1 MDNAKPA
8 VEVRNITIQFGALK
22 ANRDVSFSV
31 KEKEFFGLIGPN
43 GAGKTTMFNAM
54 TGGVVPVEGDIL
66 FNGTSV
72 LKKRPDQICHI
83 GISRTYQNI
92 RLFSQMTVEEN
103 VEIGLHAVPQYS
115 RLAAF
120 LGLPVVKKV
129 ERESKERAGEL
140 LNRFGLFSQK
150 DMKAG
155 SLPYAMQRKLEIARA
170 LATKPKFLLLDEPAA
185 GMNND
190 ECNELVELLK
200 GVHKDFDLTTI
211 LIEHHIDLVVNL
223 CDRLC
228 NGTSVLKKRPDQIC
242 HIGISR
248 TYQNIRLFSQMTV
261 EENVEI
267 GLHAVPQYSRLAAF
281 LGLPVVKKVERESKE
296 RAGELLNRFGL
307 FSQKDM
313 KAGSL
318 PYAMQRKLEI
328 ARALA
333 TKPKFLLLDEP
344 AAGMNNDEC
353 NELVELLKGVHKDF
367 DLTTILIEHHIDLVV
382 NLCDRLCVLNL
393 GEVLAQGEPEKV
405 QTNPDVIKAYL
416 GDRRQWIDNE

>member
-129 ERESKERAGEL
+129 ERESKERA
-140 LNRFGLFSQK
+140 
-150 DMKAG
+150 D
-155 SLPYAMQRKLEIARA
+155 
-170 LATKPKFLLLDEPAA
+170 
-185 GMNND
+185 
-190 ECNELVELLK
+190 
-200 GVHKDFDLTTI
+200 
-211 LIEHHIDLVVNL
+211 
-223 CDRLC
+223 
-228 NGTSVLKKRPDQIC
+228 
-242 HIGISR
+242 
-248 TYQNIRLFSQMTV
+248 
-261 EENVEI
+261 
-267 GLHAVPQYSRLAAF
+267 
-281 LGLPVVKKVERESKE
+281 
-296 RAGELLNRFGL
+296 ELLNRFGL